1 VPNAYP
7 ALAGN
12 RAVTMEPPVN
22 VVRIAAHGG
31 FPPATAGNP
40 RPFGM
45 PPFTQALDDAELAA
59 VLSFVRNA
67 WGNRASALSAPDVSR
82 YRGSAGQ

>member
-1 VPNAYP
+1 
-7 ALAGN
+7 
-12 RAVTMEPPVN
+12 
-22 VVRIAAHGG
+22 
-31 FPPATAGNP
+31 
-40 RPFGM
+40 M